1 MAILITA
8 ASSAN
13 VFKLQRL
20 LYHSEVFFAE
30 QKKMP
35 FIPGKIFIQIPE
47 ASSPV
52 FISQLIKIC
61 LDYKINEIHP
71 LKSAEIIELSKA
83 IELFSEYGIS
93 ILKPSEDLI
102 LGLD

>member
-13 VFKLQRL
+13 AFKLQRL

-30 QKKMP
+30 QKEMP
-35 FIPGKIFIQIPE
+35 FIPGKKFIQIPE
-47 ASSPV
+47 VSSPV

-61 LDYKINEIHP
+61 LDYKITEIYP
-71 LKSAEIIELSKA
+71 LRITEIIELSKA
-83 IELFSEYGIS
+83 NELFIEYGIS
-93 ILKPSEDLI
+93 ILKPSEELI